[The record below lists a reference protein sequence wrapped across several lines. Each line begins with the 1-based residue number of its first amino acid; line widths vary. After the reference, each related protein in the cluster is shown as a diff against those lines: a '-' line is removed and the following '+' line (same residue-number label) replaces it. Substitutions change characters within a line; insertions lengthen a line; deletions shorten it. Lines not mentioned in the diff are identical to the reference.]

1 MNIWEKMKPP
11 ATINE
16 IKEEALRKASKIS
29 GRVAYRGKLLTA
41 RRRERVRVE
50 TAYKT
55 LKKHIDKSIK
65 ILKAYYKSDPFYKD
79 LIKLYFSE
87 EELRKAIKRLEG
99 SERILDKLKN
109 DYIEKIK
116 KIKNA
121 EKGKELRREALGRIL
136 SIIKRQRNQ
145 IYLAREIWKYAH
157 KLPSINLDEPIVV
170 VSGPPNVG
178 KSSLINKL
186 SNSRLTVAS
195 YPFTTK
201 KIHVGHLEEE
211 FFRIQFIDTPG
222 LLDRPLHE
230 RNKIEMQAIY
240 ALKHLPGLILYMLD
254 PSPERYYEPKKQ
266 VSILEEITKLFKEK
280 TLIIVINKVD
290 VEEVDFKSLIE
301 KRPVYRISIL
311 KDVGV
316 KELKE
321 RIIEKL
327 KNEFLI

>member
-1 MNIWEKMKPP
+1 MNIWEKMRPP
-11 ATINE
+11 STINE

-41 RRRERVRVE
+41 RRRERVRIE

-55 LKKHIDKSIK
+55 LKKHIDRSIK

-87 EELRKAIKRLEG
+87 EELRKAMKRLEG

-109 DYIEKIK
+109 EYIEKIK
-116 KIKNA
+116 KIRDA
-121 EKGKELRREALGRIL
+121 EKGGELRKEALGRII
-136 SIIKRQRNQ
+136 SIVKRQKKQ
-145 IYLAREIWKYAH
+145 INLAREIWKYAH
-157 KLPSINLDEPIVV
+157 RLPSINLDEPIVV

-201 KIHVGHLEEE
+201 KIHIGHLEEG
-211 FFRIQFIDTPG
+211 FLRIQFIDTPG

-240 ALKHLPGLILYMLD
+240 ALKHLPDLILYMLD
-254 PSPERYYEPKKQ
+254 PSPERYYEPEKQ
-266 VSILEEITKLFKEK
+266 ISILEEITKLFEGKN
-280 TLIIVINKVD
+280 LIIVINKID
-290 VEEVDFKSLIE
+290 VEEVDFKPLIE
-301 KRPVYRISIL
+301 EKPVYRISIL
-311 KDVGV
+311 KDIGV
-316 KELKE
+316 EELKE
-321 RIIEKL
+321 KIMEKI